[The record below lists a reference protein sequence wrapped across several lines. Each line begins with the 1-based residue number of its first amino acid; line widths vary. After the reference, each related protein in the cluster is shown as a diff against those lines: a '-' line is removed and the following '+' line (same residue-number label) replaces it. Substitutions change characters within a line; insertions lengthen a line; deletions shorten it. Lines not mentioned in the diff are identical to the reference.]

1 MDGADPDRWS
11 AVAAG
16 WSQLWAGSARPVWTA
31 VLDAAGAGASSRRRT
46 RQDPGRPSAG
56 RGWPAHPQRGFRGNE
71 QVRRNWS
78 QIFAGVPDLQ
88 ARLPRMAV
96 DGDTVWTE
104 WDMSGTRRDGAAHLM
119 RGVSIFGVSQG
130 RLAWVRFYLEPVEE
144 TSGDVNANTR
154 RLVGTSP
161 AEAHTAS
168 AAS

>member
-1 MDGADPDRWS
+1 MERAGQGPA
-11 AVAAG
+11 AVVRQPEAAINAHD
-16 WSQLWAGSARPVWTA
+16 LEAMVALFAEDYVNE
-31 VLDAAGAGASSRRRT
+31 
-46 RQDPGRPSAG
+46 
-56 RGWPAHPQRGFRGNE
+56 WPAHPQRGFRGNE

-78 QIFAGVPDLQ
+78 QIFAGVPDLR
-88 ARLPRMAV
+88 ARLLRMTV

-144 TSGDVNANTR
+144 NSGDVNAHTR

-161 AEAHTAS
+161 ADID
-168 AAS
+168 AAGSRS